1 MYYSHG
7 ATKKK
12 KQCSFEG
19 CTNQKMKTHCSH
31 VGCTNQVLE
40 GGVCWT
46 HGAKRE
52 LKGCILEGC
61 ANGIIKS
68 GFCVTHGALKV
79 RKSCAALRDVVNL
92 ARKGGV
98 CGTHGAT
105 RKSCS
110 FGGIPARVLIIT
122 RLYRRLYSLVVT

>member
-1 MYYSHG
+1 MQLG
-7 ATKKK
+7 R
-12 KQCSFEG
+12 
-19 CTNQKMKTHCSH
+19 
-31 VGCTNQVLE
+31 
-40 GGVCWT
+40 VC
-46 HGAKRE
+46 H
-52 LKGCILEGC
+52 
-61 ANGIIKS
+61 GIIKS

-110 FGGIPARVLIIT
+110 FEGMYL
-122 RLYRRLYSLVVT
+122 LEY

>member
-1 MYYSHG
+1 MYYSHD

-52 LKGCILEGC
+52 WDAAWKGVPMESLKVDFVLL
-61 ANGIIKS
+61 
-68 GFCVTHGALKV
+68 GALKV

-98 CGTHGAT
+98 CGTHVAT

-110 FGGIPARVLIIT
+110 FEGIPARVLITT